1 MTSDGVPSTRRNLDQ
16 HPTCPMQKAQSIDH
30 SLGGS
35 YVGEVN
41 TYIKR
46 RRFSIVILDD
56 YRPKVVVMMVLDQE
70 KRIEVEKEE
79 EEIEEERKKKRRR
92 REKRV

>member
-1 MTSDGVPSTRRNLDQ
+1 MIRIMQCNSDGVPSTRRNLDQ

-41 TYIKR
+41 SEYVLETR
-46 RRFSIVILDD
+46 EMQRDFGNFLFSF
-56 YRPKVVVMMVLDQE
+56 PKIS
-70 KRIEVEKEE
+70 KI
-79 EEIEEERKKKRRR
+79 
-92 REKRV
+92 